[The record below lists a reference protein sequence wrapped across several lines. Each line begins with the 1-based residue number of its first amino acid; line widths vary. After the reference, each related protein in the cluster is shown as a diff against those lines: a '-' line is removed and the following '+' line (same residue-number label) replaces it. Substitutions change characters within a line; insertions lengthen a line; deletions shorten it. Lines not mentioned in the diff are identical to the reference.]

1 MNHPLR
7 KFLLLAAATSIAA
20 PASAQIPTRRLP
32 TPAPAPV
39 QQQAPAAPAQAQ
51 GLPQPQSTDAMQG
64 AAAVAPAGYRIGAD
78 DVVEVDVLGQSDFK
92 TRARVRSDGTITL
105 PYLGAV
111 PVTGETSISLADK
124 LAAQLRAGGYYA
136 KPIVSVEIIGF
147 VSNYIVVLGEVGA
160 AGLQPI
166 DRGYRVSE
174 ILARAGGLKPGAAEE
189 IVLTHADGTAEH
201 LDYEKLAAGGPK
213 DDPVVR
219 AGDKLFVPQ
228 AEKFYIYG
236 QVNAPGVYPIRADM
250 TLRRALAQ
258 GAGLTP
264 SGSTSRV
271 KVFRDGVEH
280 KMKLDEL
287 LKPGDVVVVGER
299 VF

>member
-1 MNHPLR
+1 MKHKLHQL
-7 KFLLLAAATSIAA
+7 LLLAATASLAT

-32 TPAPAPV
+32 APAPAPV
-39 QQQAPAAPAQAQ
+39 QRQAPAAPAPAQTVPQA
-51 GLPQPQSTDAMQG
+51 TDATQG
-64 AAAVAPAGYRIGAD
+64 VPAVAPAGYRIGAD
-78 DVVEVDVLGQSDFK
+78 DVIEVDVLGQSDFK
-92 TRARVRSDGTITL
+92 TRARVSSDGTVTL
-105 PYLGAV
+105 PYLGSV
-111 PVTGETSISLADK
+111 PVAGETSISLADK

-136 KPIVSVEIIGF
+136 KPIVSVQIVGF

-174 ILARAGGLKPGAAEE
+174 ILARAGGLKPSAAET
-189 IVLTHADGTAEH
+189 IILTHADGTAEH
-201 LDYEKLAAGGPK
+201 LDYKKLASGGPG
-213 DDPVVR
+213 DDPVVK

-228 AEKFYIYG
+228 VEQFYIYG
-236 QVNAPGVYPIRADM
+236 QVNAPGVYPLRADM

-258 GAGLTP
+258 GSGLTP
-264 SGSTSRV
+264 SGSTNRV
-271 KVFRDGVEH
+271 KVYRDGVEQ
-280 KMKLDEL
+280 KMKLDDI

>member
-1 MNHPLR
+1 MKNQLR
-7 KFLLLAAATSIAA
+7 QILLLATATSFAT

-32 TPAPAPV
+32 TPAPA
-39 QQQAPAAPAQAQ
+39 QQQVPLASAPAQTV
-51 GLPQPQSTDAMQG
+51 PQANG
-64 AAAVAPAGYRIGAD
+64 AAPSVPAPAVAPAGYRIGAD
-78 DVVEVDVLGQSDFK
+78 DVIEVDVLGQSDFK
-92 TRARVRSDGTITL
+92 TRARVSSDGTVTL

-136 KPIVSVEIIGF
+136 KPIVSVEIVGF
-147 VSNYIVVLGEVGA
+147 VSNYIVVLGEVGV

-174 ILARAGGLKPGAAEE
+174 ILARAGGLKITAAEE
-189 IVLTHADGTAEH
+189 VVLTHADGTAEH
-201 LDYEKLAAGGPK
+201 LDYQKLASGGPS
-213 DDPVVR
+213 DDPVVK

-228 AEKFYIYG
+228 AEQFYIYG

-250 TLRRALAQ
+250 TLRRALAR
-258 GAGLTP
+258 GGGLTP
-264 SGSTSRV
+264 SGSTGRV
-271 KVFRDGVEH
+271 KVYRDGAER
-280 KMKLDEL
+280 KMKLDETL
-287 LKPGDVVVVGER
+287 QPGDVVVVGER